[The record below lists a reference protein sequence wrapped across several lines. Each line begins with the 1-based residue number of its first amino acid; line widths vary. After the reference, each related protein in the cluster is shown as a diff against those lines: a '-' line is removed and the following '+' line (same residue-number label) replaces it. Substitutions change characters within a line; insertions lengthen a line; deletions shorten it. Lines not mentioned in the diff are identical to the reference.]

1 MFDDVEAGTDVTPKD
16 ESKGAADAD
25 QDFEA
30 TLSSGPKGKAKKGY
44 HTRVGALPS
53 SSRSSE
59 FEFVSKR
66 QFEEFSMTMEVRLRT
81 VVKALE
87 EEQRA
92 RMKLVA
98 ELERL
103 QSDAPGKS
111 FNKPLALEKLEDK
124 NTKVIE
130 YGTHMDEGTEVNEAT
145 GPSSSEPF
153 LGRKVSDGRL
163 IEDFFVV
170 LKPMWII
177 LKPDVEVFIDV
188 LTHWVGRHV
197 LGFCFV
203 GKSEIVLQR
212 YVQKKMKQEYAQFM
226 TLVAGN
232 GKGKSKAKAKEA
244 LVFTPSKHLMKVVSA
259 DATMMPHMLAWN
271 DVNQVSIPCHVNG
284 NHWMLVDVHLLLRTI
299 TIYDSH

>member
-16 ESKGAADAD
+16 ESKG
-25 QDFEA
+25 
-30 TLSSGPKGKAKKGY
+30 
-44 HTRVGALPS
+44 
-53 SSRSSE
+53 E

-103 QSDAPGKS
+103 QSDGQSDWGKNIS
-111 FNKPLALEKLEDK
+111 HAANLPTFDVDLLEIIEAK
-124 NTKVIE
+124 NANDVAQSLLRIMQFRLVHPFTPIE
-130 YGTHMDEGTEVNEAT
+130 SYK
-145 GPSSSEPF
+145 
-153 LGRKVSDGRL
+153 GRKVSDDRL

-188 LTHWVGRHV
+188 LTHWVG
-197 LGFCFV
+197 
-203 GKSEIVLQR
+203 S
-212 YVQKKMKQEYAQFM
+212 
-226 TLVAGN
+226 
-232 GKGKSKAKAKEA
+232 
-244 LVFTPSKHLMKVVSA
+244 
-259 DATMMPHMLAWN
+259 
-271 DVNQVSIPCHVNG
+271 
-284 NHWMLVDVHLLLRTI
+284 
-299 TIYDSH
+299 